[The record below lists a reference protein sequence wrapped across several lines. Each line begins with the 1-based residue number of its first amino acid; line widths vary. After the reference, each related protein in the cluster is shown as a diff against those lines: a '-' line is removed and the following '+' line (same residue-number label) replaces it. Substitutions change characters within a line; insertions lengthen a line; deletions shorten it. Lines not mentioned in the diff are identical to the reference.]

1 MKNCKKIAL
10 LLAALALL
18 TAVLTIGIAAEE
30 KPALDIYAANLSFE
44 DSVYLMY
51 AVDAENVSADQVK
64 MLFWTEPILQS
75 DPDAYVK
82 GTEDYVGT
90 NCGDVTIKDSTY
102 KMFKYDKLHAKNM
115 TDVIYARAYVEVD
128 GVAYYSELSKYSILQ
143 YAYNKLGYTG
153 TATDSDT
160 LQEMLRNML
169 TYGASAQKHF
179 EYNTDR
185 LATDSFYQIK
195 LEGGVLSD
203 GCAHGLY
210 LEGEQVG
217 ISAAATDAENATFFA
232 WLNEEGVKVTNFTE
246 ATITVGTA
254 NATYTANY
262 AACSQGLMF
271 ILNDDGESYSVTGIG
286 TCTDTDIIIP
296 ATYEGKPVTAVL
308 QRAFENRSQITS
320 VIIPCSVTSIGAS
333 AFYACTNLATISIPD
348 SVTTIGNAA
357 FGACHNLTSVAIPG
371 SVTSLGEAMFTACIG
386 LTSVTIPNSVTSIGE
401 RAFHSC
407 INLASI
413 IIPDSVTSIGVDAFR
428 DCVKLNTV
436 YYGGTAAEWDGIAIN
451 SSNNSYLTS
460 ATRYYYSETAP
471 TEAGNYWHWVD
482 GKVEIWSSGDA
493 ENESVDDVVSDPF

>member
-1 MKNCKKIAL
+1 MKNCKKIAFL
-10 LLAALALL
+10 LTALALL
-18 TAVLTIGIAAEE
+18 TAVLTIGIAAED

-51 AVDAENVSADQVK
+51 AVDAENVDADQVK
-64 MLFWTEPILQS
+64 MLFWTKPILQS

-82 GTEDYVGT
+82 GTEDYVGSD
-90 NCGDVTIKDSTY
+90 CGDVTIKDNTY

-210 LEGEQVG
+210 LEGEQVR
-217 ISAAATDAENATFFA
+217 ISAAVTDAEGATFFA
-232 WLNEEGVKVTNFTE
+232 WLNEDGVKVTNFTE

-254 NATYTANY
+254 NATYTASY

-271 ILNDDGESYSVTGIG
+271 ILNDDGESYSVTNIG
-286 TCTDTDIIIP
+286 TCADTDIVIP
-296 ATYEGKPVTAVL
+296 ATHEGKPVTAVL
-308 QRAFENRSQITS
+308 QKAFENRSQITS
-320 VIIPCSVTSIGAS
+320 VIIPCSVTSIGTS
-333 AFYACTNLATISIPD
+333 AFYACTNLTTISIPD

-401 RAFHSC
+401 RAF
-407 INLASI
+407 
-413 IIPDSVTSIGVDAFR
+413 R
-428 DCVKLNTV
+428 DCVNLTTV
-436 YYGGTAAEWDGIAIN
+436 YYGGTAADWSGVSISTTYN
-451 SSNNSYLTS
+451 SNLTS

-482 GKVEIWSSGDA
+482 EKVEIWSSGDA
-493 ENESVDDVVSDPF
+493 ENESVDDIASDPF